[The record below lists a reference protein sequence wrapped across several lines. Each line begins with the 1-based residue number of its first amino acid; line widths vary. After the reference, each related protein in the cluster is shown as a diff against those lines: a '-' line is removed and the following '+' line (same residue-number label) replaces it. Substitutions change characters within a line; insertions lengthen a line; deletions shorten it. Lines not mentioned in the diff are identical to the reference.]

1 MRQFIALLMILVS
14 PLALAAGGG
23 GDGGAPSTYLE
34 LSPAFVVNIG
44 GKEQTSS
51 YAKAQVTLRFHEAKV
66 RKQAE
71 AHTPWLRHEV
81 VMLMSD
87 RSVEALR
94 SPEGQKQLRSDIRKA
109 VSERLVSEIPALA
122 KTSEADQ
129 TDNQTD
135 NGDNSADNQTDKE
148 DNSAD
153 NDDEPEASGP
163 VREVLLPDFIVQA
176 R

>member
-1 MRQFIALLMILVS
+1 MRQFPALLMGLIA

-23 GDGGAPSTYLE
+23 GDDKPPSTYLE

-44 GKEQTSS
+44 DKDSVSS
-51 YAKAQVTLRFHEAKV
+51 YAKAKVTLRFHEGKARKKAK
-66 RKQAE
+66 

-87 RSVEALR
+87 RSVDELQR
-94 SPEGQKQLRSDIRKA
+94 PEGQTKLRHAIRKA
-109 VSERLVSEIPALA
+109 ANERLVSEVPELA
-122 KTSEADQ
+122 KNSG
-129 TDNQTD
+129 
-135 NGDNSADNQTDKE
+135 GDGDK
-148 DNSAD
+148 D
-153 NDDEPEASGP
+153 PEQAEGGEGESKSKGP

>member
-1 MRQFIALLMILVS
+1 MRQFTVLLLALCA

-23 GDGGAPSTYLE
+23 GDDEPPSTYLE

-44 GKEQTSS
+44 DEDQAGS
-51 YAKAQVTLRFHEAKV
+51 YAKAEVTLRFHDAKA
-66 RKQAE
+66 REKAE

-87 RSVEALR
+87 RSVDEVR
-94 SPEGQKQLRSDIRKA
+94 SGEGQDTLRSDIRKA
-109 VSERLVSEIPALA
+109 VNERLVSEVPELEEASGEDQA
-122 KTSEADQ
+122 DSDENNGSSEAE
-129 TDNQTD
+129 
-135 NGDNSADNQTDKE
+135 GK
-148 DNSAD
+148 
-153 NDDEPEASGP
+153 DEESPSGP

>member
-23 GDGGAPSTYLE
+23 GDKGPPSTYLE

-44 GKEQTSS
+44 DKEQTRS
-51 YAKAQVTLRFHEAKV
+51 YAKAQVTLRFHEAKA
-66 RKQAE
+66 RKKAE

-94 SPEGQKQLRSDIRKA
+94 SSEGQKQLRADIRKA
-109 VSERLVSEIPALA
+109 VSKRLVSEIPALA
-122 KTSEADQ
+122 KTSEAGQ
-129 TDNQTD
+129 
-135 NGDNSADNQTDKE
+135 ADKE
-148 DNSAD
+148 DKSQD
-153 NDDEPEASGP
+153 KPEASGP
-163 VREVLLPDFIVQA
+163 LREVLLPDFIVQA